1 MKKQDFKKWTFGLAG
16 GFVVIAGALA
26 SCFYVAYGQLENRLT
41 SANAELVNAKKQIE
55 TLVVEKEELEEA
67 AGIAAAMAAENEL
80 LKMEEV
86 PFEVDLSDWKYV
98 LTNELHMLPKDFEVE
113 LEKTYNG
120 QRVDRRMRG
129 ELEAMIDAAKKDGH
143 HLMICSSYRDYKK
156 QDQLMDESIAKFVR
170 RGLSYKDAFF
180 KTKEQIALT
189 HHLMICSSYRDY
201 KKQDQLMDESI
212 AKFVRR
218 GLSYKDAFFKT
229 KEQIALTGAS
239 EHHTGLA
246 VDIVGKNHQSL
257 DESQADTKEAKW
269 LAEHAAEYGFILRY
283 PKEKED
289 ITMISFESWHYRYVG
304 KEAAEYMKE
313 KNLCLEEFI
322 ELVQIQQAKEAFMT
336 ESMN

>member
-98 LTNELHMLPKDFEVE
+98 LTNELHMLPKDFEAE

-180 KTKEQIALT
+180 KTKEQIALP
-189 HHLMICSSYRDY
+189 
-201 KKQDQLMDESI
+201 
-212 AKFVRR
+212 
-218 GLSYKDAFFKT
+218 
-229 KEQIALTGAS
+229 GAS

-289 ITMISFESWHYRYVG
+289 ITMISFESWQYRYVG

>member
-80 LKMEEV
+80 LKMEEI

-98 LTNELHMLPKDFEVE
+98 LANELHMLPKDFEVE

-129 ELEAMIDAAKKDGH
+129 ELEAMIDAAKKDG
-143 HLMICSSYRDYKK
+143 
-156 QDQLMDESIAKFVR
+156 
-170 RGLSYKDAFF
+170 
-180 KTKEQIALT
+180 

-322 ELVQIQQAKEAFMT
+322 ELVQIQQAKEAFMA
-336 ESMN
+336 ESMD

>member
-55 TLVVEKEELEEA
+55 TLVVEKEELEET

-98 LTNELHMLPKDFEVE
+98 LANELHMLPKDFEVE

-129 ELEAMIDAAKKDGH
+129 ELEAMIDAAKKDG
-143 HLMICSSYRDYKK
+143 
-156 QDQLMDESIAKFVR
+156 
-170 RGLSYKDAFF
+170 
-180 KTKEQIALT
+180 

-322 ELVQIQQAKEAFMT
+322 ELVQIQQAKEAFMA
-336 ESMN
+336 ESMD

>member
-189 HHLMICSSYRDY
+189 
-201 KKQDQLMDESI
+201 
-212 AKFVRR
+212 
-218 GLSYKDAFFKT
+218 
-229 KEQIALTGAS
+229 GAS

-257 DESQADTKEAKW
+257 DEFQADTKEAKW

>member
-55 TLVVEKEELEEA
+55 TLVVEKEELEET

-98 LTNELHMLPKDFEVE
+98 LTNELHMLPKDFEAE

-129 ELEAMIDAAKKDGH
+129 ELEAMIDAAKKDG
-143 HLMICSSYRDYKK
+143 
-156 QDQLMDESIAKFVR
+156 
-170 RGLSYKDAFF
+170 
-180 KTKEQIALT
+180 

>member
-55 TLVVEKEELEEA
+55 TLAVEKEELEEA

-129 ELEAMIDAAKKDGH
+129 ELEAMIDAAKKDG
-143 HLMICSSYRDYKK
+143 
-156 QDQLMDESIAKFVR
+156 
-170 RGLSYKDAFF
+170 
-180 KTKEQIALT
+180 

>member
-98 LTNELHMLPKDFEVE
+98 LTNELHMLPKDFEAE

-129 ELEAMIDAAKKDGH
+129 ELEAMIDAAKKDG
-143 HLMICSSYRDYKK
+143 
-156 QDQLMDESIAKFVR
+156 
-170 RGLSYKDAFF
+170 
-180 KTKEQIALT
+180 

>member
-26 SCFYVAYGQLENRLT
+26 SCFYVSYGQLENRLAL
-41 SANAELVNAKKQIE
+41 ANAELVNAKKQIE
-55 TLVVEKEELEEA
+55 TLAVEKEELEEA

-80 LKMEEV
+80 LKMEEL

-98 LTNELHMLPKDFEVE
+98 LANELHMLPKDFEVE

-120 QRVDRRMRG
+120 QRVDSRIRG
-129 ELEAMIDAAKKDGH
+129 ELEAMIDAARKDGY

-156 QDQLMDESIAKFVR
+156 QDQLMDESIAKF
-170 RGLSYKDAFF
+170 
-180 KTKEQIALT
+180 I
-189 HHLMICSSYRDY
+189 
-201 KKQDQLMDESI
+201 
-212 AKFVRR
+212 RR

-283 PKEKED
+283 PKDKED

-322 ELVQIQQAKEAFMT
+322 ELVQIQQAKESFMAKMM
-336 ESMN
+336 E

>member
-98 LTNELHMLPKDFEVE
+98 LANELHMLPKDFEVE

-129 ELEAMIDAAKKDGH
+129 ELEAMIDAAKKDG
-143 HLMICSSYRDYKK
+143 
-156 QDQLMDESIAKFVR
+156 
-170 RGLSYKDAFF
+170 
-180 KTKEQIALT
+180 

-322 ELVQIQQAKEAFMT
+322 ELVQIQQAKEAFMA
-336 ESMN
+336 ESMD

>member
-55 TLVVEKEELEEA
+55 TLAVEKEELEEA

-129 ELEAMIDAAKKDGH
+129 ELEAMIDAAKKDG
-143 HLMICSSYRDYKK
+143 
-156 QDQLMDESIAKFVR
+156 
-170 RGLSYKDAFF
+170 
-180 KTKEQIALT
+180 

-322 ELVQIQQAKEAFMT
+322 ELVQIQQAKEAFMA
-336 ESMN
+336 ESMD

>member
-26 SCFYVAYGQLENRLT
+26 SCFYVSYGQLENRLAL
-41 SANAELVNAKKQIE
+41 ANAELVNAKKQIE
-55 TLVVEKEELEEA
+55 TLAVEKEELEEA

-80 LKMEEV
+80 LKMEEL

-98 LTNELHMLPKDFEVE
+98 LANELHMLPKDFEVE

-120 QRVDRRMRG
+120 QRVDRRIRG
-129 ELEAMIDAAKKDGH
+129 ELEAMIDAARKDGY

-156 QDQLMDESIAKFVR
+156 QDQLMDESIAKF
-170 RGLSYKDAFF
+170 
-180 KTKEQIALT
+180 I
-189 HHLMICSSYRDY
+189 
-201 KKQDQLMDESI
+201 
-212 AKFVRR
+212 RR

-283 PKEKED
+283 PKDKED

-304 KEAAEYMKE
+304 KEAAEYMKK

-322 ELVQIQQAKEAFMT
+322 ELVQIQQAKEAFRAELM
-336 ESMN
+336 E

>member
-98 LTNELHMLPKDFEVE
+98 LANELHMLPKDFEVE

-129 ELEAMIDAAKKDGH
+129 ELEAMIDAAKKDG
-143 HLMICSSYRDYKK
+143 
-156 QDQLMDESIAKFVR
+156 
-170 RGLSYKDAFF
+170 
-180 KTKEQIALT
+180 

-283 PKEKED
+283 PKEKEN

-322 ELVQIQQAKEAFMT
+322 ELVQIQQAKEAFMA
-336 ESMN
+336 ESMD

>member
-189 HHLMICSSYRDY
+189 
-201 KKQDQLMDESI
+201 
-212 AKFVRR
+212 
-218 GLSYKDAFFKT
+218 
-229 KEQIALTGAS
+229 GAS

-336 ESMN
+336 ESMS

>member
-55 TLVVEKEELEEA
+55 TLVVEKEELEET

-98 LTNELHMLPKDFEVE
+98 LTNELHMLPKDFEAE

-129 ELEAMIDAAKKDGH
+129 ELEAMIDAAKKDG
-143 HLMICSSYRDYKK
+143 
-156 QDQLMDESIAKFVR
+156 
-170 RGLSYKDAFF
+170 
-180 KTKEQIALT
+180 

-336 ESMN
+336 ESRTKGQGGRL

>member
-26 SCFYVAYGQLENRLT
+26 SCFYLTYGELDSRLAE
-41 SANAELVNAKKQIE
+41 ANAQLLNAQKQVE
-55 TLVVEKEELEEA
+55 ALTLEKEELQEE
-67 AGIAAAMAAENEL
+67 AGIAAAMAEENAL
-80 LKMEEV
+80 LKMEKI

-98 LTNELHMLPKDFEVE
+98 LTNELHMLPQDFEAE

-120 QRVDRRMRG
+120 QRVDKRIRK
-129 ELEAMIDAAKKDGH
+129 ELEAMIDAAKEEGYS
-143 HLMICSSYRDYKK
+143 LLICSSYRDYKK

-170 RGLSYKDAFF
+170 KG
-180 KTKEQIALT
+180 
-189 HHLMICSSYRDY
+189 M
-201 KKQDQLMDESI
+201 
-212 AKFVRR
+212 
-218 GLSYKDAFFKT
+218 SYKDAFFKT

-257 DESQADTKEAKW
+257 DASQADTKEAKW

-283 PKEKED
+283 PKDKEE

-304 KEAAEYMKE
+304 REAAEYMKE
-313 KNLCLEEFI
+313 HNLCLEEFV
-322 ELVQIQQAKEAFMT
+322 ELVQIQQAKEALQAEEMD
-336 ESMN
+336 

>member
-98 LTNELHMLPKDFEVE
+98 LTNELHMLPKDFEAE

-170 RGLSYKDAFF
+170 RGLSYK
-180 KTKEQIALT
+180 E
-189 HHLMICSSYRDY
+189 
-201 KKQDQLMDESI
+201 
-212 AKFVRR
+212 
-218 GLSYKDAFFKT
+218 AFFKT

>member
-26 SCFYVAYGQLENRLT
+26 SCFYVSYGQLENRLAL
-41 SANAELVNAKKQIE
+41 ANAELVNAKKQIE
-55 TLVVEKEELEEA
+55 TLAVEKEELEEA
-67 AGIAAAMAAENEL
+67 AGIAAAMATENEL
-80 LKMEEV
+80 LKMEEL

-98 LTNELHMLPKDFEVE
+98 LANELHMLPKDFEVE

-120 QRVDRRMRG
+120 QRVDSRIRG
-129 ELEAMIDAAKKDGH
+129 ELEAMIDAARKDGY

-156 QDQLMDESIAKFVR
+156 QDQLMDESIAKF
-170 RGLSYKDAFF
+170 
-180 KTKEQIALT
+180 I
-189 HHLMICSSYRDY
+189 
-201 KKQDQLMDESI
+201 
-212 AKFVRR
+212 RR

-283 PKEKED
+283 PKDKED

-322 ELVQIQQAKEAFMT
+322 ELVQIQQAKESFMA
-336 ESMN
+336 EMME